1 MNVERLHRILTEFE
15 ADLKKSNLI
24 AQLQAVKQ
32 HLQNQVN
39 QPNQPSHQTNM
50 VNSLNEVYKAL
61 ENSRYNSY
69 TPMFK
74 ETIKEVSNNSLFGI
88 ELKNRIELIF
98 SSNVITPAKALEDIS
113 QLEKELTNFQTGI
126 SNTLAG
132 LKILNVSK
140 EELKPGECEFG
151 YSIPR
156 EFIENKLVEL
166 RDEISELTFILNFVT
181 EAVTGQT
188 EEYKV
193 KTISSSNFLLYIVIG
208 LQVADALSKATE
220 RILNHYKQILEI
232 KNLRNQLAENGVPNE
247 ATKEIENHA
256 NGIMKSEIKKIAN
269 EIITEK
275 YIGDIGR
282 KNEVENGL
290 VIALNKLA
298 NRLDNGF
305 NVEIR
310 VEPLPKPKDAEANDK
325 YILENNLIQSIQ
337 KSANNIDY
345 IEAKGKAILQLPEK
359 NDE

>member
-39 QPNQPSHQTNM
+39 QPNQPAHQTNM

-74 ETIKEVSNNSLFGI
+74 ETLKEVSNNSLFGI
-88 ELKNRIELIF
+88 ELKNRIEMIF
-98 SSNVITPAKALEDIS
+98 SSNVITPAKALEDITL
-113 QLEKELTNFQTGI
+113 LEKELTNFQTGI

-232 KNLRNQLAENGVPNE
+232 KNLRNQLAENGVPKE
-247 ATKEIENHA
+247 ATNDIENHA
-256 NGIMKSEIKKIAN
+256 NGIMQAEIKKIAN

-275 YIGDIGR
+275 YNGDKGR

-310 VEPLPKPKDAEANDK
+310 VEPLPKPKDAETNEN
-325 YILENNLIQSIQ
+325 YILESNLIHSIQ
-337 KSANNIDY
+337 HSANNIDY